1 MKEIVGRRVELLA
14 ENRELLHKAFFLENG
29 LMTVVAGA
37 AFAEK
42 NKTADPEFIKECRDL
57 LKKKKGPF
65 SEIRGNN
72 ELLISAKMAL
82 SGNPEQYLDDVIGI
96 YNKLQS
102 GKFFGSGHRVL
113 AAASI
118 CDAKKAN
125 DTERLIE
132 KTEAIIRGMKAS
144 HPFLTSDEDTGFA
157 VLLAMT
163 DKNVEQILAELEE
176 SYQYLKK
183 DFVLHDNAVYSLAQV
198 LTTYDGDCKEKCEKA
213 LEFFE
218 AFKSTGFKYG
228 KDHELPSLGI
238 LVNLGPEIG
247 EIVAEVIEAAES
259 LKGHKGFGT
268 LDMSKHTRLMI
279 GAMIVSSAYAE
290 DTTVANASVASG
302 ALSLLIAQ
310 QAAVMAVIA
319 STSAAAASSSSH

>member
-1 MKEIVGRRVELLA
+1 MKEIVGRRVELLV

-37 AFAEK
+37 VFAEK
-42 NKTADPEFIKECRDL
+42 NKTADPEFVKECRDL

-82 SGNPEQYLDDVIGI
+82 SGSPEQYLEDIVGI
-96 YNKLQS
+96 YNKLQR
-102 GKFFGSGHRVL
+102 GKFFGSRHGVL
-113 AAASI
+113 AASSI

-125 DTERLIE
+125 DTERVLE
-132 KTEAIIRGMKAS
+132 KTTAIIKGMKAV

-163 DKNVEQILAELEE
+163 DKSVEQILEEVEE

-183 DFVLHDNAVYSLAQV
+183 DFVFHDNAVYSLAQV
-198 LTTYDGDCKEKCEKA
+198 LTTYAGDSKEKCRFA
-213 LEFFE
+213 LEIFE
-218 AFKSTGFKYG
+218 AFKSAGFKYG

-247 EIVAEVIEAAES
+247 EIVAEVIEVAEA
-259 LKGHKGFGT
+259 LKEHKGFGM
-268 LDMSKHTRLMI
+268 LDMSKQTRLMI
-279 GAMIVSSAYAE
+279 SAMIVSSAFGE
-290 DTTVANASVASG
+290 DNTVANASVASG
-302 ALSLLIAQ
+302 ALSLLIAE

-319 STSAAAASSSSH
+319 STTAAAATSSR